1 MPSNRSAG
9 QWGRPAATSVTAPIS
24 RSGSA
29 PSMVRSAPISRT
41 RAMNS
46 RRSSYCTLLIERR
59 QLERAVDHR
68 AGALEIVVAEHVHL
82 HQERG
87 AAVEL
92 LVLLVAV
99 AELRANEIPRK
110 AHQCDALARAD
121 GGGLEIALDVA
132 RCIRVVEVL
141 RRRRQ

>member
-9 QWGRPAATSVTAPIS
+9 QSGRPAATSVTAPTS

-29 PSMVRSAPISRT
+29 PSMVRSAPISPT

-82 HQERG
+82 HEEGG

-99 AELRANEIPRK
+99 AELRADEVPREP
-110 AHQCDALARAD
+110 HERDALPGANRR
-121 GGGLEIALDVA
+121 GLKIALDVA
-132 RCIRVVEVL
+132 RRFRVFEVCG
-141 RRRRQ
+141 RRR